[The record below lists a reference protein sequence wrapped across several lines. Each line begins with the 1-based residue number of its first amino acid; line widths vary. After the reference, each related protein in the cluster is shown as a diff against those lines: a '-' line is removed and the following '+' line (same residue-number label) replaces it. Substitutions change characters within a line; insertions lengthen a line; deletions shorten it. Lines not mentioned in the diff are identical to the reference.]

1 MTRKLEFNKAIFCE
15 KHWRINDRHRGLAID
30 SEAFPETLRYVVKD
44 QNLILLSGVHG
55 VFGFD
60 MAAAPAFLNEI
71 QAIIDCYHLGERPAK
86 APTSLGKRIG
96 LILEIPA
103 DRPHGLC

>member
-1 MTRKLEFNKAIFCE
+1 MTRYLKFNKAIFCE

-30 SEAFPETLRYVVKD
+30 SEAFPEALRYVVKN

-60 MAAAPAFLNEI
+60 MAAGPALLSEI
-71 QAIIDCYHLGERPAK
+71 QEIIDCYHTGEILT
-86 APTSLGKRIG
+86 APTALGKNIG
-96 LILEIPA
+96 RILEIPTN
-103 DRPHGLC
+103 

>member
-71 QAIIDCYHLGERPAK
+71 QEIIDCYHTGEILATPA
-86 APTSLGKRIG
+86 ALGKNIGRI
-96 LILEIPA
+96 LKIPT
-103 DRPHGLC
+103 D